1 MNLNDLNGKT
11 AIVTGA
17 AQGLSQGM
25 AEGLME
31 AGAKVCI
38 MDINPKALKTAKYYV
53 DKGFVCYA
61 VISDLGN
68 DDTREA
74 DFSKAIEKLGGHLDI
89 LVNGAGVQRRY
100 PSEEFPLKEF
110 DFVLNVN
117 LRSVFAMCQL
127 AGRQFIKQDS
137 RGKIINI
144 ASMLSFFGGYTVPAY
159 AASKGGV
166 AQITKALC
174 NEWAEKGINVN
185 ALAPGYMATEMNTA
199 LMDPTNPRY
208 EAITNRIPNKKWGTP
223 DDMKGPVVWLS
234 SDASD
239 YINGAVIPV
248 DGGYLVR

>member
-38 MDINPKALKTAKYYV
+38 MDINPKALETAKYYS
-53 DKGFVCYA
+53 DKGFECYA

-137 RGKIINI
+137 KGKIVNI

>member
-38 MDINPKALKTAKYYV
+38 MDINPKALETAKYYS
-53 DKGFVCYA
+53 DKGFECYA

-127 AGRQFIKQDS
+127 AGRQFIKQNS
-137 RGKIINI
+137 KGKIVNI

-159 AASKGGV
+159 AASKGG
-166 AQITKALC
+166 QITKALC
-174 NEWAEKGINVN
+174 NEWAEKGVNVN